1 MKTSII
7 ISAYRAAPFLE
18 ECLDSII
25 NQPHI
30 HEILLTVDG
39 CAETL
44 AEVKRIK
51 GKYGNK
57 LKAYNS
63 PENRGVY
70 TQFNQLIKKASG
82 DYIMFFGAD
91 DIMNDDM
98 MDVLNKSKDGFDVV
112 TFNCINFGN
121 VTDRRIGRKMRA
133 AGVRLF
139 KIELFRIFGG
149 FPEVVCGMDGEMV
162 YRMDYFKGL
171 VKTNHIPNVLFQRR
185 IHKSNLTVTHPY
197 AKRDKSYKLKRY
209 SSVLDLHC
217 EVNPIPLE
225 KI

>member
-7 ISAYRAAPFLE
+7 ISAYRAVPFLE
-18 ECLDSII
+18 KCLDSII
-25 NQPHI
+25 GQPHL
-30 HEILLTVDG
+30 HEILLTIDG
-39 CAETL
+39 CPETL

-51 GKYGNK
+51 PKYGEK

-70 TQFNQLIKKASG
+70 VQFNQLIKKATG

-98 MDVLNKSKDGFDVV
+98 MEVLNKHKGNFDVV
-112 TFNCINFGN
+112 TFRCINFG
-121 VTDRRIGRKMRA
+121 DGDSPRLGRVVDSI
-133 AGVRLF
+133 GVRLF
-139 KIELFRIFGG
+139 KASLFNIFGG
-149 FPEVVCGMDGEMV
+149 FPEARHSMDDELM
-162 YRMDYFKGL
+162 YRMNYFSGL
-171 VKTNHIPNVLFQRR
+171 IKTKTLPNVLFKRR
-185 IHKSNLTVTHPY
+185 IHDSNLTVKYPIN
-197 AKRDKSYKLKRY
+197 KRDKSYKLKRY
-209 SSVLDLHC
+209 SSVLDLYC

>member
-7 ISAYRAAPFLE
+7 ISAYRAVPFLE

-51 GKYGNK
+51 GKYGDK

-63 PENRGVY
+63 PENKGVY

-91 DIMNDDM
+91 DIMNKNM
-98 MDVLNKSKDGFDVV
+98 MDVLNKHKGNFDVV
-112 TFNCINFGN
+112 TFRCINFGAG
-121 VTDRRIGRKMRA
+121 TDRRIGRTFNSI
-133 AGVRLF
+133 GVRMFKSSLF
-139 KIELFRIFGG
+139 NIFGG
-149 FPEVVCGMDGEMV
+149 FHELTHGMDSEMV
-162 YRMDYFKGL
+162 HRMGYFKGL
-171 VKTNHIPNVLFQRR
+171 VNTIALPQVLFKRR
-185 IHKSNLTVTHPY
+185 IHDSNLTTLHPVGG
-197 AKRDKSYKLKRY
+197 RDKSFLKNKY
-209 SSVLDLHC
+209 ASVTDLFHEGKEIHLD
-217 EVNPIPLE
+217 VI
-225 KI
+225 

>member
-1 MKTSII
+1 MKTSVV
-7 ISAYRAAPFLE
+7 ISAFKAEKFIK

-51 GKYGNK
+51 GKYGDK

-63 PENRGVY
+63 PENKGVY
-70 TQFNQLIKKASG
+70 TQFNQLIKKATG

-91 DIMNDDM
+91 DIMNKNM
-98 MDVLNKSKDGFDVV
+98 MDVLNRRKGNFDVV
-112 TFNCINFGN
+112 TFRCINFG
-121 VTDRRIGRKMRA
+121 DGDSPRLGRTVDSI
-133 AGVRLF
+133 GVRLF
-139 KIELFRIFGG
+139 KASLFNIFGG
-149 FPEVVCGMDGEMV
+149 FPEMPCGMDDELR
-162 YRMDYFKGL
+162 YRMNYFSGL
-171 VKTNHIPNVLFQRR
+171 VKTKTLPIVLFKRR
-185 IHKSNLTVTHPY
+185 IHDSNLTVKYPIK
-197 AKRDKSYKLKRY
+197 KRDKSYGLKRY

-217 EVNPIPLE
+217 EINPIPLE
-225 KI
+225 II